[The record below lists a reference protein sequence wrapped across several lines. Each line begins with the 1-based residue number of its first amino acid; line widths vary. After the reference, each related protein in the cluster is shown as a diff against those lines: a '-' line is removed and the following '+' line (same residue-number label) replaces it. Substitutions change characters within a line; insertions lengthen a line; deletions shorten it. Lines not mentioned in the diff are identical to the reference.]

1 VRIAVAIAAVLDPK
15 WPIELD
21 GEGRPLFRPDRLI
34 LSPFDESALE
44 IALRL
49 RDLDPENVSISAV
62 VTAEKIA
69 RAVAAFRIDDVEI
82 LDIPFDVAC
91 DAWSTAAALAG
102 AVDAQA
108 DLVLIGREYGDCDD
122 GAVPPLLAR
131 LLDRPFFGRVQDVKG
146 GTGLLREGQD
156 EEEVVTLSAPI
167 LCSVTND
174 RRNRLRKPL
183 MKNVMM
189 ARTAIFRT
197 MRLPAAETP
206 EFESLRLVA
215 DARRPVVCEMA
226 QGEPHAIAALLAA
239 RIREAKAA

>member
-1 VRIAVAIAAVLDPK
+1 MRIAVAIAAVLDPK

-49 RDLDPENVSISAV
+49 RDLDPEGVSISAI

-69 RAVAAFRIDDVEI
+69 RTLAAFRIDDIAI
-82 LDIPFDVAC
+82 LDIPFDATC
-91 DAWSTAAALAG
+91 DACSTAAALAG
-102 AVDAQA
+102 ALDGQA
-108 DLVLIGREYGDCDD
+108 DLVLIGREFGDCDD

-131 LLDRPFFGRVQDVKG
+131 LLDRPFFGRVQDVKA
-146 GTGLLREGQD
+146 GTGLLREGLD
-156 EEEVVTLSAPI
+156 EEEVVALSAPI

-183 MKNVMM
+183 MKNVVT
-189 ARTAIFRT
+189 ARTAQFRT
-197 MRLPAAETP
+197 MRLLAAETP
-206 EFESLRLVA
+206 DFEGLRLVA
-215 DARRPVVCEMA
+215 DARKPVQCEMA
-226 QGEPHAIAALLAA
+226 QGEPQAIAALLAA